1 MLIIKACWENISHY
15 VLHYFF
21 RLRKTLH
28 TQSLSYIFFRGLTS
42 SQIVLNPYK
51 AHKTLLS
58 GTTSYFAA
66 WQTLKLPVFNIILYV
81 IRKYVNP
88 KCITS
93 ERVDIFYLA

>member
-51 AHKTLLS
+51 A
-58 GTTSYFAA
+58 GTTPYFTA